1 LGGTVDG
8 GIMASRTRAFWVG
21 AFVLT
26 GILLAVVALI
36 YLGSADWLRPKN
48 LYVTYFDTTV
58 QGLSIDSEV
67 KYRGVSVGRV
77 KGTRI
82 APDGRLVEVTLD
94 MQPQMQITPDLRVGL
109 TLAGIT
115 GMKYLELNS
124 ASPEL
129 ADRHPT
135 LSFRPPHPVI
145 PSVPSGAQQVE
156 ESLRALYNRLMALDI
171 EGVLKSSK
179 EFMNAGTRA
188 TAGLDSLLRSG
199 ELTGWTRSLTS
210 VGRRADSLLAAFDAA
225 HYDLLLDSTLTRL
238 DDASLRFEHVMT
250 RLDRETEGLHIRG
263 RVDSLLTA
271 AGEAVAGS
279 RELVRRTGYSSTQ
292 LMAGAQATL
301 LELNTALDRV
311 NSILLSLE
319 SYPSNILY
327 TAPPKEEK

>member
-1 LGGTVDG
+1 
-8 GIMASRTRAFWVG
+8 MATRTRAFWVG

-26 GILLAVVALI
+26 GVLLAVAALV
-36 YLGSADWLRPKN
+36 YLGSADWLRPRK

-58 QGLSIDSEV
+58 QGLNVDSEV

-82 APDGRLVEVTLD
+82 APDGKLVEVTLD
-94 MQPQMQITPDLRVGL
+94 IQPQMPITPDLRVGL

-115 GMKYLELNS
+115 GMKYLELNV

-129 ADRHPT
+129 AERHPAI
-135 LSFRPPHPVI
+135 SFRPPHPVI

-156 ESLRALYNRLMALDI
+156 ESLRALYARLVALDI
-171 EGVLKSSK
+171 EGVVKSSK
-179 EFMNAGTRA
+179 EFMDAGTRA

-199 ELTGWTRSLTS
+199 QLTGWARSLTS
-210 VGRRADSLLAAFDAA
+210 VGHRADSLLAAFDATR
-225 HYDLLLDSTLTRL
+225 YDLLLDSTLTRL
-238 DDASLRFEHVMT
+238 DEASLRFQRVMT
-250 RLDRETEGLHIRG
+250 RLDEETEGMHLRG

-271 AGEAVAGS
+271 AQGTVEGS
-279 RELVRRTGYSSTQ
+279 RDLVRRTQYSSTQ
-292 LMAGAQATL
+292 LMTGAQATL
-301 LELNTALDRV
+301 LELNAALDRV
-311 NSILLSLE
+311 NSLLLSLE